1 MRAARAQGLAQ
12 QDRPERA
19 KNSIMRTL
27 LPGVLAGTLVLA
39 AAAHAQ
45 SSDIAVSL
53 AWTRAVGATA
63 PTAVGYLTL
72 RNRGANP
79 DRLISA
85 ETPAAR
91 AVEIHEQR
99 MEEGVTRMRPL
110 PDGIPIPPGE
120 TVTLGPGGTHLMLVG
135 PTRALA
141 RGERVPL
148 TLHFER
154 AGQIRVELS
163 VEAAGTRQPAH
174 AGH

>member
-1 MRAARAQGLAQ
+1 
-12 QDRPERA
+12 
-19 KNSIMRTL
+19 MRTL
-27 LPGVLAGTLVLA
+27 LPGLWAAALVTA
-39 AAAHAQ
+39 AAAAYAQ
-45 SSDIAVSL
+45 PGDIAITQ

-63 PTAVGYLTL
+63 PTAAGYLTL
-72 RNRGANP
+72 RNRGATP
-79 DRLISA
+79 DRLVSA

-99 MEEGVTRMRPL
+99 MEQGVMRMRPL
-110 PDGIPIPPGE
+110 PDGVPVPPGE

-148 TLHFER
+148 TLRFER
-154 AGQIRVELS
+154 AGQVRVELS
-163 VEAAGTRQPAH
+163 VEAAGARQPAH